1 MFCGSKALINF
12 SISDFQAIRGNQ
24 VEVRYHFVRKYVR
37 NKHFDF
43 KHNATSDNEVE
54 NFTKPARKMN

>member
-1 MFCGSKALINF
+1 MFCGSEAIINF
-12 SISDFQAIRGNQ
+12 SISDFQTIRGNQ

-43 KHNATSDNEVE
+43 KHNATPE
-54 NFTKPARKMN
+54 T